1 MLEKVFE
8 NKIKKLLKEKQAYY
22 VKFFGCGITTAGTPD
37 ILACVNGHFLGIECK
52 ADNGRLSE
60 MQRLKL
66 KTIQSSGGIGIVAA
80 PCSWYD
86 IVKLINCVSY
96 GELDN
101 ARIIADTIN
110 SKWKLQREIMEKK
123 IGKTEAAIY
132 SIYSD
137 YKRLSSDFEKLKNL
151 VTDCLQNDSLN
162 SHGTDIFDMIM
173 DIDYHLDRIYVPL
186 NDAYNNIFVRSK
198 K

>member
-1 MLEKVFE
+1 
-8 NKIKKLLKEKQAYY
+8 
-22 VKFFGCGITTAGTPD
+22 
-37 ILACVNGHFLGIECK
+37 
-52 ADNGRLSE
+52 
-60 MQRLKL
+60 
-66 KTIQSSGGIGIVAA
+66 
-80 PCSWYD
+80 
-86 IVKLINCVSY
+86 
-96 GELDN
+96 
-101 ARIIADTIN
+101 
-110 SKWKLQREIMEKK
+110 MEKK

-132 SIYSD
+132 SIHSD